1 MLANNPSKAYSLF
14 SDFEPVGWDPD
25 DDGDSAGVVQRKN
38 IFSLRRDHGVNGT
51 FRLHNPNDEIND
63 NRSKLDKVILE
74 YRIHQTAYPLFTV
87 GDLLHTQYPY
97 EYRTEG
103 NLVGECAERIARR
116 VIKYWLKHYSPHGKT
131 GGIFDKRFNP
141 RDRDDFIIANSED
154 YILKIKKY
162 PNCVILK
169 KTGKGKFGY
178 ENIKEL
184 DGLFDYRYFLQRHIL
199 VLESKVDKVAI
210 SVDELTRGL
219 FGPLRKLFPKAQFS
233 YILFTDKN
241 SIYQKKYFS
250 KRRQIKHFPL
260 KLYEHLRKE
269 DVSTLFFSFNESRE
283 DFERMKD
290 HLITQYR
297 AVHKMGVTIKGKTT
311 ITQKEIMV
319 FDGGET
325 PHLKLVKDTATQL
338 WKEVKLTHK
347 NTRK

>member
-1 MLANNPSKAYSLF
+1 
-14 SDFEPVGWDPD
+14 
-25 DDGDSAGVVQRKN
+25 
-38 IFSLRRDHGVNGT
+38 
-51 FRLHNPNDEIND
+51 
-63 NRSKLDKVILE
+63 
-74 YRIHQTAYPLFTV
+74 
-87 GDLLHTQYPY
+87 
-97 EYRTEG
+97 
-103 NLVGECAERIARR
+103 
-116 VIKYWLKHYSPHGKT
+116 
-131 GGIFDKRFNP
+131 
-141 RDRDDFIIANSED
+141 
-154 YILKIKKY
+154 
-162 PNCVILK
+162 
-169 KTGKGKFGY
+169 
-178 ENIKEL
+178 
-184 DGLFDYRYFLQRHIL
+184 